1 MDYELFPLL
10 VCIVNNNIFLGKN
23 TIYLICVVVKIA
35 RKTSFSTG
43 PEPVV
48 STGSAPGTAWSV
60 LTVRALSTG
69 QADWY

>member
-23 TIYLICVVVKIA
+23 TIYLICVVVNIA
-35 RKTSFSTG
+35 RKTSFSTR
-43 PEPVV
+43 PEPVA
-48 STGSAPGTAWSV
+48 STSSTPGTTWSV
-60 LTVRALSTG
+60 LSARALSIG